1 MSYTLAEKIMGRL
14 ANRAVKAGEM
24 VEIGPDWTFA
34 LDDGIGLIDQNFKS
48 YGVESLA
55 HPERIRLFYDHYA
68 PADTPLHAHLHRVGR
83 KLFEKFGIPL
93 EHLHDVGAGISHQ
106 IAVESGL
113 VHPGSMVTNMDS
125 HTITI
130 GAVGAVGCGI
140 GGAEMAYLWS
150 QGRLWFRVP
159 ESIKIELTGSL
170 PFGVTAK
177 DLVLSIL
184 QKITARGAIYSSIEY
199 HGEALAHLS
208 IPERM
213 TLCNMGI
220 EMGAKFAVVPGDSV
234 TQAHFDKLK
243 IKIGPMPQPDPEA
256 QYAAHYTFNLS
267 NLEPLISVPNK
278 VDNVHPISLYKDI
291 RINQA
296 FLVTCTNGR
305 LEDIEI
311 AASILR
317 NKKIALGVRM
327 VVTPASRAVYLAAL
341 QSGAIETLIEAGA
354 TVTTPGCGA
363 CAGMHQGVLAEDEV
377 CISTSSRNFLG
388 RMGHRESR
396 VYLGS
401 PATIAASALTG
412 YITDPRPFST

>member
-1 MSYTLAEKIMGRL
+1 
-14 ANRAVKAGEM
+14 
-24 VEIGPDWTFA
+24 
-34 LDDGIGLIDQNFKS
+34 
-48 YGVESLA
+48 
-55 HPERIRLFYDHYA
+55 
-68 PADTPLHAHLHRVGR
+68 
-83 KLFEKFGIPL
+83 
-93 EHLHDVGAGISHQ
+93 
-106 IAVESGL
+106 
-113 VHPGSMVTNMDS
+113 
-125 HTITI
+125 
-130 GAVGAVGCGI
+130 
-140 GGAEMAYLWS
+140 
-150 QGRLWFRVP
+150 
-159 ESIKIELTGSL
+159 
-170 PFGVTAK
+170 
-177 DLVLSIL
+177 
-184 QKITARGAIYSSIEY
+184 
-199 HGEALAHLS
+199 
-208 IPERM
+208 
-213 TLCNMGI
+213 
-220 EMGAKFAVVPGDSV
+220 
-234 TQAHFDKLK
+234 
-243 IKIGPMPQPDPEA
+243 
-256 QYAAHYTFNLS
+256 
-267 NLEPLISVPNK
+267 VPNK

-296 FLVTCTNGR
+296 FLGTCTNGR

>member
-1 MSYTLAEKIMGRL
+1 
-14 ANRAVKAGEM
+14 
-24 VEIGPDWTFA
+24 
-34 LDDGIGLIDQNFKS
+34 
-48 YGVESLA
+48 
-55 HPERIRLFYDHYA
+55 
-68 PADTPLHAHLHRVGR
+68 
-83 KLFEKFGIPL
+83 
-93 EHLHDVGAGISHQ
+93 
-106 IAVESGL
+106 
-113 VHPGSMVTNMDS
+113 
-125 HTITI
+125 
-130 GAVGAVGCGI
+130 
-140 GGAEMAYLWS
+140 
-150 QGRLWFRVP
+150 
-159 ESIKIELTGSL
+159 
-170 PFGVTAK
+170 
-177 DLVLSIL
+177 
-184 QKITARGAIYSSIEY
+184 
-199 HGEALAHLS
+199 
-208 IPERM
+208 M
-213 TLCNMGI
+213 TLFNKGI
-220 EMGAKFAVVPGDSV
+220 DMGAKFAVVPGDSV
-234 TQAHFDKLK
+234 TQAHFDKLN

-296 FLVTCTNGR
+296 FLGTCTNGR